1 MNGPY
6 EVSVE
11 VGGVAVALRTG
22 DSAFVRMIRDR
33 YEGFA
38 DAGGNPEYRFD
49 IDLLPADQAADD
61 TEDVSVSRGPKG
73 WSIRRGDF
81 RAEWDPAARTGTIRQ
96 SCNPYSIDSVLRIVH
111 TLVLAEKGGF
121 LLHAASGVRNGRAFL
136 FSGVSGAGKTTISR
150 LAPADVTLLTDEVS
164 YVRPG
169 SRREHAGEAAC
180 ATGGQQYYA
189 YGTPFAGE
197 LAKVGENTSAPIAA
211 LYLLAQGPQ
220 NRIDELTPGEA
231 TRGLLQN
238 ILFFAKDPALVQRV
252 FDAAFRFVAGT
263 PVHRLTFV
271 PDSRV
276 WELIA

>member
-6 EVSVE
+6 EGSVE

-22 DSAFVRMIRDR
+22 DSAFVRMIRER

-61 TEDVSVSRGPKG
+61 TEDVSVSRGPHG

-81 RAEWDPAARTGTIRQ
+81 RAEWDPVARTGTIRQ

-121 LLHAASGVRNGRAFL
+121 LLHAASAVRNGRAFL

-150 LAPADVTLLTDEVS
+150 LAPGDVVLLTDEVS
-164 YVRPG
+164 YVRPD
-169 SRREHAGEAAC
+169 
-180 ATGGQQYYA
+180 GGRYLA

-211 LYLLAQGPQ
+211 LYLLAQGPE
-220 NRIDELTPGEA
+220 NRIDALTPGEA
-231 TRGLLQN
+231 TRGVLQN
-238 ILFFAKDPALVQRV
+238 ILFFAKDAALVKSV
-252 FDAAFRFVAGT
+252 FEAAFRFVAGT

>member
-1 MNGPY
+1 MQGLY

-11 VGGVAVALRTG
+11 VGGVPVALRTG
-22 DSAFVRMIRDR
+22 DSAFVRMIRER

-38 DAGGNPEYRFD
+38 GSAANPEYRFD
-49 IDLLPADQAADD
+49 IDLLPSDQAADD
-61 TEDVSVSRGPKG
+61 TEDVSVSRGRHG

-81 RAEWDPAARTGTIRQ
+81 RAEWDPVARTGTIRQ

-121 LLHAASGVRNGRAFL
+121 LLHAASAVRNGRAFL

-150 LAPADVTLLTDEVS
+150 LAPGDVVLLTDEVS
-164 YVRPG
+164 YVRPD
-169 SRREHAGEAAC
+169 
-180 ATGGQQYYA
+180 GGRYLA

-211 LYLLAQGPQ
+211 LYLLAQGPE
-220 NRIDELTPGEA
+220 NRIDPLTPGEA
-231 TRGLLQN
+231 TRRLLQN
-238 ILFFAKDPALVQRV
+238 ILFFAKDPALVKSV
-252 FDAAFRFVAGT
+252 FDAAFRFVAAT
-263 PVHRLTFV
+263 PVRRLTFL

-276 WELIA
+276 WELIV